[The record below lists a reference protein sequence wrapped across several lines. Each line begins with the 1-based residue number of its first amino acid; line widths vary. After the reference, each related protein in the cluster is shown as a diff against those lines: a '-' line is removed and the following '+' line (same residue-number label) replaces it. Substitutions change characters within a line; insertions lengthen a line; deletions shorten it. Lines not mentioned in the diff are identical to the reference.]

1 MGAQSD
7 IKKTVPLKTQLFW
20 GLGGWADNYTFA
32 VVNILFLY
40 LYVDY
45 FRMDPVMAGVALS
58 IPRVFDAVTDPV
70 IGNWSDNFRSR
81 WGRRR
86 PLIII
91 GAIGC
96 ALLLPLYWLPP
107 MLETVKNPWY
117 CNIPFIYITVL
128 GCLYAAVYTL
138 FVVPYTALGY
148 ELSDDYNERTRVL
161 SWRMYFGLI
170 GATATPLVYSLSV
183 NKALFANIQT
193 GAVTM
198 SIIASLFIL
207 VLGMIPALLC
217 KENPQ
222 HSQREK
228 INFLRALQGIIS
240 NIPYLLLIAGFFIV
254 LTCCSATGSISG
266 LLNLYYVCRGNEELN
281 GRLYFWIGSLSSVIS
296 IVSLILLTKISAR
309 WGKREGFIIGMIIAA
324 IGTASYWI
332 TLTPEHPYWQLLS
345 IGVIS
350 LALQGGWL
358 MLDSMCSDICDYE
371 ELRNGQRCEGFISSF
386 CGFVQ
391 KASGAFCA
399 LLGGVLLKVCGF
411 DVDIAKTAAGLP
423 EKVLFNMKLFYVVI
437 PMAGFFIGILLF
449 CFYPLTEKRCVEI
462 RRELD
467 LRHSRK

>member
-1 MGAQSD
+1 M
-7 IKKTVPLKTQLFW
+7 KTQLFW

-96 ALLLPLYWLPP
+96 ALLLPLYWLRP
-107 MLETVKNPWY
+107 MLEKLKNPWY

-183 NKALFANIQT
+183 NKALFPNIQT

-198 SIIASLFIL
+198 SFIA
-207 VLGMIPALLC
+207 
-217 KENPQ
+217 
-222 HSQREK
+222 
-228 INFLRALQGIIS
+228 
-240 NIPYLLLIAGFFIV
+240 
-254 LTCCSATGSISG
+254 
-266 LLNLYYVCRGNEELN
+266 
-281 GRLYFWIGSLSSVIS
+281 
-296 IVSLILLTKISAR
+296 
-309 WGKREGFIIGMIIAA
+309 
-324 IGTASYWI
+324 
-332 TLTPEHPYWQLLS
+332 
-345 IGVIS
+345 
-350 LALQGGWL
+350 
-358 MLDSMCSDICDYE
+358 
-371 ELRNGQRCEGFISSF
+371 
-386 CGFVQ
+386 
-391 KASGAFCA
+391 
-399 LLGGVLLKVCGF
+399 
-411 DVDIAKTAAGLP
+411 
-423 EKVLFNMKLFYVVI
+423 
-437 PMAGFFIGILLF
+437 
-449 CFYPLTEKRCVEI
+449 
-462 RRELD
+462 
-467 LRHSRK
+467 